1 MTNRKRILR
10 QWFQRGKELHEGRE
24 ERKKQMTTLHTAL
37 VTPLTGPLGL
47 YGKTC
52 ATALTLWAKDAA
64 NLPSP
69 WTGIN
74 LDVRDTGS
82 DVGVAIRAAL
92 ETQPDVLFGPYG
104 SGPMIHAARACKRL
118 LWNHGGASS
127 RLARPTFPQV
137 INILSPASTYFASVL
152 QAIHS
157 SDLTVRTASLFHSS
171 TGFGR
176 DVATGVTVTAAKLRI
191 AIQSISFEPSQALAM
206 VTTVP
211 DADVLLVVGNFA
223 DEQAVAPLLLARPWR
238 FAAFV
243 GAGVEE
249 VLAPLGAQR
258 EGLLGPAQWIKT
270 AAIEPDEGPDV
281 DWFVAKYREK
291 EGTDPPYAATQAF
304 AAGLLYARCLR
315 DAEDSH
321 DAALQ
326 AAAQKL
332 VCQTLFGKFQ
342 LDPKTGLQT
351 GHSVVIVQWQQGQR
365 RVVWPPEH
373 AERPLAFSHHK

>member
-1 MTNRKRILR
+1 MSILR
-10 QWFQRGKELHEGRE
+10 
-24 ERKKQMTTLHTAL
+24 AVL
-37 VTPLTGPLGL
+37 VTSLTGPLAL
-47 YGKTC
+47 YGKAC
-52 ATALTLWAKDAA
+52 ATALTLWAESAA
-64 NLPSP
+64 NLPLP
-69 WTGIN
+69 WTGIE

-82 DVGVAIRAAL
+82 DIGVAIQAAQDS
-92 ETQPDVLFGPYG
+92 QPDVLFGPYG

-127 RLARPTFPQV
+127 RLRRPTFPQV
-137 INILSPASTYFASVL
+137 ISILSPASTYFAAVL
-152 QAIHS
+152 QAVHS
-157 SDLTVRTASLFHSS
+157 SDQTIKTISLFHST

-176 DVATGVTVTAAKLRI
+176 DVATGAAVAAAKLQLAVQLI
-191 AIQSISFEPSQALAM
+191 PFEPSQALAM

-249 VLAPLGAQR
+249 VLAPLGEQR
-258 EGLLGPAQWIKT
+258 EGLLGPAQWIQT
-270 AAIEPDEGPDV
+270 AAVEPDEGPDV

-291 EGTDPPYAATQAF
+291 EGTDPPYAAAQAF

-315 DAEDSH
+315 DAGDSH
-321 DAALQ
+321 DAPLQ

-351 GHSVVIVQWQQGQR
+351 GHSLLVVQWQQGQR
-365 RVVWPPEH
+365 RVVWPKSQ
-373 AERPLAFSHHK
+373 AERPLVFSYPR